1 MSGKQNPK
9 TKPAFD
15 PQTRL
20 DQLGLAYIDVVLTE
34 RFLLPPAALQK
45 IGESVPETIGEVADL
60 SGMHPSE
67 VMATLQECLD
77 LSLDLE
83 IEIESL
89 SKESSTEGTVVLDMR
104 PDIEIDSEPLH
115 ESARL
120 FHAQNPQQLLPFLRT
135 QSRIFVLSHSA
146 EHAWSAALSL
156 RKHGIKA
163 WLPRINIKNDAIS

>member
-9 TKPAFD
+9 IKPPFD
-15 PQTRL
+15 LQTRL
-20 DQLGLAYIDVVLTE
+20 DQIGLTHIDVVLTE
-34 RFLLPPAALQK
+34 RFLLPPAALRK
-45 IGESVPETIGEVADL
+45 IGESVPETIAEIAAL
-60 SGMHPSE
+60 SGMDPSE
-67 VMATLQECLD
+67 VMSTLQECLD
-77 LSLDLE
+77 LSRDLE
-83 IEIESL
+83 IEIDSL
-89 SKESSTEGTVVLDMR
+89 STEAAAEGTVVLDMR

-163 WLPRINIKNDAIS
+163 WLPKIAKNTH